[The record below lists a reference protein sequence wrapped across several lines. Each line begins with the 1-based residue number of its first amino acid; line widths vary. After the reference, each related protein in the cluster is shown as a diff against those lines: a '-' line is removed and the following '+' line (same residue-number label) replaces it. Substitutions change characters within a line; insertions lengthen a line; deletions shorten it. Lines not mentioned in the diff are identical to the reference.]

1 MFVGEWVVKTEIKHT
16 LDDHVDFFWRRSKLV
31 GRGHEMFPNVEEI
44 TESMGAYRAALR
56 YMEEHAV
63 PCHCGGAVAVV
74 CVADGGSP
82 RTASLFATYLP
93 QAVHSVDP
101 AMHARYTEGDTV
113 SPQLLAAS
121 KKGTL
126 SAHACTIE
134 EWVRHLPPPGP
145 DLDSVCVVA
154 GKALLTPARYS
165 ICEYE
170 MTVEL
175 IVENIYQCI
184 RTRYSRTMCR
194 IFANT
199 LRSRA
204 SSCWR
209 SHVASSRYIS
219 IYKIHFATHCNT
231 MQRTVLRC
239 KKVQRIA
246 TRCNTLQH
254 TLRSRAPYCWRSH
267 VVSSSYIS
275 MHKKHTK
282 KHHNTLQNTLQ
293 RTSTHCNTLQHTAP
307 HCSTMRYI
315 AAHYNALHR
324 TETQTAEYCTTLL
337 QYTASHGNTLQHT
350 ATRCSTLQ
358 HTAAH
363 CNTLCGFT
371 RYPAGNPMLQHAATR
386 CNTLT
391 REVFG

>member
-1 MFVGEWVVKTEIKHT
+1 M
-16 LDDHVDFFWRRSKLV
+16 
-31 GRGHEMFPNVEEI
+31 
-44 TESMGAYRAALR
+44 
-56 YMEEHAV
+56 
-63 PCHCGGAVAVV
+63 CG
-74 CVADGGSP
+74 
-82 RTASLFATYLP
+82 
-93 QAVHSVDP
+93 
-101 AMHARYTEGDTV
+101 
-113 SPQLLAAS
+113 
-121 KKGTL
+121 
-126 SAHACTIE
+126 
-134 EWVRHLPPPGP
+134 
-145 DLDSVCVVA
+145 
-154 GKALLTPARYS
+154 
-165 ICEYE
+165 
-170 MTVEL
+170 
-175 IVENIYQCI
+175 
-184 RTRYSRTMCR
+184 

-219 IYKIHFATHCNT
+219 IYKIHTATHCNT
-231 MQRTVLRC
+231 MQLTVLRC

-254 TLRSRAPYCWRSH
+254 TLRSRAPYCWRSY
-267 VVSSSYIS
+267 VVSSRCIS
-275 MHKKHTK
+275 IHKQHTTT
-282 KHHNTLQNTLQ
+282 HRNTPQHTLH

-386 CNTLT
+386 CNTLQHT
-391 REVFG
+391 ITLGNTL